1 MAAELG
7 SRHKPTIRWRIRDIS
22 LAQLRLLP
30 LNCHAPALD
39 YAPRD
44 EGTAGVA
51 AQSPDRVKVVR
62 VMEIVSV
69 VMVVTGALM
78 VAHFVS
84 FVRVRFFSDA
94 TEAGTFN
101 K

>member
-1 MAAELG
+1 
-7 SRHKPTIRWRIRDIS
+7 
-22 LAQLRLLP
+22 
-30 LNCHAPALD
+30 LNCHAPPLD

-51 AQSPDRVKVVR
+51 AQARDSLKELVR
-62 VMEIVSV
+62 KMEILSV

-78 VAHFVS
+78 LAHFVS
-84 FVRVRFFSDA
+84 FVRVRFFSDEEA
-94 TEAGTFN
+94 TAN